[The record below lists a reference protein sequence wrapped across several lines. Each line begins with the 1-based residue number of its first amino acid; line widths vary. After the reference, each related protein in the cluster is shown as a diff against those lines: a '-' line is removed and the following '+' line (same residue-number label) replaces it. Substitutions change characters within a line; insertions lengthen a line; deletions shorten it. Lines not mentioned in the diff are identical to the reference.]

1 MTSAFR
7 AAVEAKDLDAMRAAL
22 HPDVIFRS
30 PVVHKPYEG
39 RDAVMFLLGA
49 VVRVFED
56 FRYLDELHA
65 DGSHALIFEAKAG
78 GRELNGL
85 DYIRTDG
92 DGLITELWVMIRPLS
107 GLSAVG
113 EAMRALLAASS
124 PSPSPSDAA

>member
-1 MTSAFR
+1 MTSSFR
-7 AAVEAKDLDAMRAAL
+7 AAVEAGDLDAMRDAL
-22 HPDVIFRS
+22 HPDVVFRS
-30 PVVHKPYEG
+30 PVVYKPYEG
-39 RDAVMFLLGA
+39 RDTVMVLLGA
-49 VVRVFED
+49 VLQVFED

-92 DGLITELWVMIRPLS
+92 DGLITELWVMLRPLS

-113 EAMRALLAASS
+113 ERMRALLSA
-124 PSPSPSDAA
+124 

>member
-7 AAVEAKDLDAMRAAL
+7 AAVEARDLDAMRAAL
-22 HPDVIFRS
+22 HPDVTFRS
-30 PVVHKPYEG
+30 PVVYKPYAG
-39 RDAVMFLLGA
+39 RDAVMFLLQA
-49 VVRVFED
+49 VLQVFED

-65 DGSHALIFEAKAG
+65 PTSHALIFAAKAG

-85 DYIRTDG
+85 DYIRTDEH
-92 DGLITELWVMIRPLS
+92 GLVIELWVMIRPLS

-124 PSPSPSDAA
+124 PSPDAA

>member
-22 HPDVIFRS
+22 HPDVTFRS
-30 PVVHKPYEG
+30 PVVYKPYEG
-39 RDAVMFLLGA
+39 RDAVMFLLAA
-49 VVRVFED
+49 VVQVLED

-85 DYIRTDG
+85 DYIRTDA
-92 DGLITELWVMIRPLS
+92 DGLITELWVMLRPLS

-113 EAMRALLAASS
+113 ERMRALLSA
-124 PSPSPSDAA
+124 

>member
-22 HPDVIFRS
+22 HPDVTFRS
-30 PVVHKPYEG
+30 PVVYKPYEG
-39 RDAVMFLLGA
+39 RDAVMFLLQA
-49 VVRVFED
+49 VVQVLED

-65 DGSHALIFEAKAG
+65 EGSHALIFEANAG

-85 DYIRTDG
+85 DYVRTDA

-113 EAMRALLAASS
+113 ERMRELLTAS
-124 PSPSPSDAA
+124 PDAA